1 LLPLSF
7 RFYDL
12 SQCILEGA
20 QLTRDVELFRQILIA
35 IEKQPAGMRAHAI
48 DIPGHSA
55 EEIYEHALLTQD
67 AGLIEATFHK
77 SMPHFVV
84 RRLTNEGRDFL
95 EAARQETLWAEAKT
109 TVRKNI
115 GTITIAA
122 LKTVLNELVQ
132 RAVTG
137 RM

>member
-1 LLPLSF
+1 
-7 RFYDL
+7 
-12 SQCILEGA
+12 
-20 QLTRDVELFRQILIA
+20 LTRDVELFRQILIA
-35 IEKQPAGMRAHAI
+35 IEKQPAGTRAHTI

-67 AGLIEATFHK
+67 AGLIEGTFHR

-84 RRLTNEGRDFL
+84 RRLTNEGHDFL
-95 EAARQETLWAEAKT
+95 EAAKQETLWAEAKAM
-109 TVRKNI
+109 VRKNI
-115 GTITIAA
+115 GTVTIAA

-132 RAVTG
+132 KAVTG

>member
-1 LLPLSF
+1 
-7 RFYDL
+7 
-12 SQCILEGA
+12 LEGA

-48 DIPGHSA
+48 EIPGHSA

-95 EAARQETLWAEAKT
+95 EAARQETLWAEAKM

-115 GTITIAA
+115 GTITIAGSRRYSMNWFKQPSQGGCNRTITP
-122 LKTVLNELVQ
+122 LQ
-132 RAVTG
+132 S
-137 RM
+137 